1 MRGFDDAAALAE
13 GGACLGRVVAPRAV
27 VEDESLFLPKREA
40 LPEVEEGAGTT
51 KPWTSTAPSRRSR
64 AAKAPPCVLDL
75 VAMFAVWCAGGLGRG
90 ESVRRRT
97 RRWCCC
103 RARACGVWPV
113 VLGRAIWAACGR
125 GGGMK
130 KPCENSDVEQE
141 QKLCFDEGGLGAGK
155 IGGGEQRG
163 G

>member
-1 MRGFDDAAALAE
+1 M
-13 GGACLGRVVAPRAV
+13 GRVVAPRAV

-75 VAMFAVWCAGGLGRG
+75 VARLAAMFALWCVRVGWVVSGR
-90 ESVRRRT
+90 ECVRKRT

-113 VLGRAIWAACGR
+113 VLGRAIWAA
-125 GGGMK
+125 K
-130 KPCENSDVEQE
+130 WAWWWNEEAV
-141 QKLCFDEGGLGAGK
+141 
-155 IGGGEQRG
+155 
-163 G
+163 